1 MDQFVPEGLTLDQTV
16 ALACPGEDQ
25 AVGDACWGF
34 EDEDMMAGEA
44 MKHTLF
50 NDYIASLKN

>member
-1 MDQFVPEGLTLDQTV
+1 MCGKENDNK
-16 ALACPGEDQ
+16 GEDQ
-25 AVGDACWGF
+25 SVGDACWGF
-34 EDEDMMAGEA
+34 EDKDMMAGEA